1 MVQEVLAGLDLTITP
16 PGTVLVEM
24 EVGTGTAEEMEM
36 VAVEEGE
43 EELEVLAEL
52 EV

>member
-1 MVQEVLAGLDLTITP
+1 M
-16 PGTVLVEM
+16 EM
-24 EVGTGTAEEMEM
+24 EVGTGKAEEMGM

-52 EV
+52 EA